1 MTFEFPLDFRGSD
14 PVMGSGWLPDLD
26 LCPERWVT
34 CSFHNKWGALLVP
47 GPVLEVGG
55 VDSL

>member
-1 MTFEFPLDFRGSD
+1 
-14 PVMGSGWLPDLD
+14 MGSGWFPDLD